1 MKKLIF
7 TLLFTLTVSGVY
19 SQEIYFLTGK
29 NYTNYQ
35 LRYNGSETVNKLDKS
50 GSGSSYEIGL
60 AIPIKVQRLA
70 FDNNLDYIVGLNL
83 NQFNASAGNQTNHYS
98 WNTEYIGITNA
109 LKFSFV
115 QTDHVDIALKG
126 GFTTSTLLTGN
137 QKINNSKFDLDNQK
151 DFNGIIMSP
160 LLGLQ
165 AKCNLSE
172 YGYLSLGYNYSRS
185 FSLTNSTDKKLS
197 FLNHQIVF
205 GISFELY

>member
-7 TLLFTLTVSGVY
+7 TLLFTLSVSGVY

-29 NYTNYQ
+29 NYTTYQ
-35 LRYNGSETVNKLDKS
+35 LRYQGAETVNQLDKK

-60 AIPIKVQRLA
+60 ALPIKVQRLT

-83 NQFNASAGNQTNHYS
+83 NQFNASAGNQNNHYS
-98 WNTEYIGITNA
+98 WDTEYIGITNA

-115 QTDHVDIALKG
+115 QTDHVDIAVKG
-126 GFTTSTLLTGN
+126 GFTTATLISGS
-137 QKINNSKFDLDNQK
+137 QKINNSKFDLHNQK
-151 DFNGIIMSP
+151 DFNGIIVSP

-165 AKCNLSE
+165 AICNLSE

-185 FSLTNSTDKKLS
+185 FSLTNTTEKKVS
-197 FLNHQIVF
+197 FLNHQILF

>member
-7 TLLFTLTVSGVY
+7 TLLFTLSVSGVY

-29 NYTNYQ
+29 NYTTYQ
-35 LRYNGSETVNKLDKS
+35 LRYQGAETVNQLDKK

-60 AIPIKVQRLA
+60 ALPIKVQRLA

-83 NQFNASAGNQTNHYS
+83 NQFNASAGNQNNHYS
-98 WNTEYIGITNA
+98 WDADYIGITNA

-115 QTDHVDIALKG
+115 QTDHVDIAVKG
-126 GFTTSTLLTGN
+126 GFTTATLISGS
-137 QKINNSKFDLDNQK
+137 QKINNSKFDLHNQK
-151 DFNGIIMSP
+151 DFNGIIVSP

-165 AKCNLSE
+165 AICNLSE

-185 FSLTNSTDKKLS
+185 FSLTNTTEKKVS
-197 FLNHQIVF
+197 FLNHQILF

>member
-7 TLLFTLTVSGVY
+7 TLLFTLSVSGVY

-29 NYTNYQ
+29 NYTTYQ
-35 LRYNGSETVNKLDKS
+35 LRYQGAETVNQLDKK

-60 AIPIKVQRLA
+60 ALPIKVQRLA

-83 NQFNASAGNQTNHYS
+83 NQFNASAGNQNNHYS
-98 WNTEYIGITNA
+98 WDTEYIGITNA

-115 QTDHVDIALKG
+115 QTDHVDIAVKG
-126 GFTTSTLLTGN
+126 GFTTATLISGS
-137 QKINNSKFDLDNQK
+137 QKINNSKFDLHNQK
-151 DFNGIIMSP
+151 DFNGIIVSP

-165 AKCNLSE
+165 AICNLSE

-185 FSLTNSTDKKLS
+185 FSLTNTTEKKVS
-197 FLNHQIVF
+197 FLNHQILF

>member
-7 TLLFTLTVSGVY
+7 ILLFTLIVSGVY

-29 NYTNYQ
+29 NYTTYQ
-35 LRYNGSETVNKLDKS
+35 LRYQGAETVNQLDKK

-60 AIPIKVQRLA
+60 ALPIKVQRLA

-83 NQFNASAGNQTNHYS
+83 NQFNASAGNQNNHYS
-98 WNTEYIGITNA
+98 WDTEYIGITNA

-115 QTDHVDIALKG
+115 QTNHVEISVKG
-126 GFTTSTLLTGN
+126 GFTTATLISGS
-137 QKINNSKFDLDNQK
+137 QKIKNFKFDLHNQK
-151 DFNGIIMSP
+151 DFNGIILSP

-185 FSLTNSTDKKLS
+185 FSLTNTTEKKLS
-197 FLNHQIVF
+197 FLNHQILF

>member
-29 NYTNYQ
+29 NYTTYQ
-35 LRYNGSETVNKLDKS
+35 LRYQGAETVNQLDKK

-60 AIPIKVQRLA
+60 ALPINVQRLA

-83 NQFNASAGNQTNHYS
+83 NQFNASAGNQNNHYS
-98 WNTEYIGITNA
+98 WDTEYIGITNA

-115 QTDHVDIALKG
+115 QTNHVEISVKG
-126 GFTTSTLLTGN
+126 GFTTATLISGS
-137 QKINNSKFDLDNQK
+137 QKINNFKFDLHNQK
-151 DFNGIIMSP
+151 DFNGIILSP

-185 FSLTNSTDKKLS
+185 FSLTNTTEKKLS
-197 FLNHQIVF
+197 FLNHQILF

>member
-7 TLLFTLTVSGVY
+7 TLLFTLTVSTVY

-60 AIPIKVQRLA
+60 ALPIKVQRLA

-83 NQFNASAGNQTNHYS
+83 NQFNASAGNQANLYE
-98 WNTEYIGITNA
+98 WETEYIGITNA

-115 QTDHVDIALKG
+115 QTDHVDISIKG
-126 GFTTSTLLTGN
+126 GFTTSTLLSGN

-172 YGYLSLGYNYSRS
+172 YGYLSVGYNYSRS

>member
-7 TLLFTLTVSGVY
+7 TLLFTLSVSGVY

-29 NYTNYQ
+29 NYTTYQ
-35 LRYNGSETVNKLDKS
+35 LSYQGTETVNQLDKK
-50 GSGSSYEIGL
+50 GSGNSYEIGVAL
-60 AIPIKVQRLA
+60 PIKVQRLA

-83 NQFNASAGNQTNHYS
+83 NQFNASAGNQNNHYS
-98 WNTEYIGITNA
+98 WETDYIGITNA

-115 QTDHVDIALKG
+115 QTDHVDISVKG
-126 GFTTSTLLTGN
+126 GFTTATLISGS
-137 QKINNSKFDLDNQK
+137 QKINNSKFELHNQK
-151 DFNGIIMSP
+151 DFNGIIVSP

-172 YGYLSLGYNYSRS
+172 YGYLSFGYNYSRS
-185 FSLTNSTDKKLS
+185 FSLTNTTEKKVS
-197 FLNHQIVF
+197 FLNHQILF

>member
-29 NYTNYQ
+29 NYTTYQ
-35 LRYNGSETVNKLDKS
+35 LRYQGAETVNQLDKK

-60 AIPIKVQRLA
+60 ALPIKVQRLA

-83 NQFNASAGNQTNHYS
+83 NQFNASAGNLNNHYS
-98 WNTEYIGITNA
+98 WDTEYIGITNA

-115 QTDHVDIALKG
+115 QTDHVDISVKG
-126 GFTTSTLLTGN
+126 GFTTATLISGS
-137 QKINNSKFDLDNQK
+137 QKINNSKFDLHNQK
-151 DFNGIIMSP
+151 DFNGIIVSP

-185 FSLTNSTDKKLS
+185 FSLTNTTEKKVS
-197 FLNHQIVF
+197 FLNHQILF

>member
-7 TLLFTLTVSGVY
+7 TLFCILTMNAIQA
-19 SQEIYFLTGK
+19 QEVYFLTGR
-29 NYTNYQ
+29 NFTNYQ
-35 LRYNGSETVNKLDKS
+35 LRYNGTETINHLDKKGT
-50 GSGSSYEIGL
+50 GSNYEIGL
-60 AIPIKVQRLA
+60 ALPIKIQRLS

-83 NQFNASAGNQTNHYS
+83 NQFNASAGNQNNLYE
-98 WNTEYIGITNA
+98 WETEYIGITNA
-109 LKFSFV
+109 LKFSFI
-115 QTDHVDIALKG
+115 QTDHVDIAVKG
-126 GFTTSTLLTGN
+126 GFTTSTIVSGS
-137 QKINNSKFDLDNQK
+137 QKINNSKFNLDNQK

-185 FSLTNSTDKKLS
+185 YSLTNSTEKKLS
-197 FLNHQIVF
+197 FLNHQVAF

>member
-7 TLLFTLTVSGVY
+7 TLLFTLTIIRAY

-29 NYTNYQ
+29 NYTTYQ
-35 LRYNGSETVNKLDKS
+35 LRYNGPETANHLDKK
-50 GSGSSYEIGL
+50 GSGNSYEIGM

-83 NQFNASAGNQTNHYS
+83 NQFNASAGNQMNYYS
-98 WNTEYIGITNA
+98 WDTEYIGITNA
-109 LKFSFV
+109 IKFSFV
-115 QTDHVDIALKG
+115 QTDHVDISVKG
-126 GFTTSTLLTGN
+126 GFTTSTLLSGD
-137 QKINNSKFDLDNQK
+137 QKINNSKFDLHNQK
-151 DFNGIIMSP
+151 DFNGIIVSP

-185 FSLTNSTDKKLS
+185 FSLTNTTEKKLS
-197 FLNHQIVF
+197 FLNHQILF

>member
-29 NYTNYQ
+29 NYTTYQ
-35 LRYNGSETVNKLDKS
+35 LRYQGTETLNQLDKK

-83 NQFNASAGNQTNHYS
+83 NQFNASAGNQTNHYG
-98 WNTEYIGITNA
+98 WDTEYIGITNA

-115 QTDHVDIALKG
+115 QTDHVELAVKG
-126 GFTTSTLLTGN
+126 GFTTSTLLSGN
-137 QKINNSKFDLDNQK
+137 QKINNSKFNLDNQK

-185 FSLTNSTDKKLS
+185 FSLTNTTEKKLF

>member
-1 MKKLIF
+1 MKKLIV

-35 LRYNGSETVNKLDKS
+35 LRYNGTETVNSLDKK

-60 AIPIKVQRLA
+60 ALPIKVQRLE

-83 NQFNASAGNQTNHYS
+83 NQFNATAGNQNNHYS
-98 WNTEYIGITNA
+98 WDTEYIGITNA

-115 QTDHVDIALKG
+115 QTDNLDLSIKG
-126 GFTTSTLLTGN
+126 GFTTSTLLSGS
-137 QKINNSKFDLDNQK
+137 QKINNSKFNLDGQK

-160 LLGLQ
+160 LLGFQ

-172 YGYLSLGYNYSRS
+172 YGYISVGYNYSRS
-185 FSLTNSTDKKLS
+185 FSLTNSTDKQLS

-205 GISFELY
+205 GISFKMY